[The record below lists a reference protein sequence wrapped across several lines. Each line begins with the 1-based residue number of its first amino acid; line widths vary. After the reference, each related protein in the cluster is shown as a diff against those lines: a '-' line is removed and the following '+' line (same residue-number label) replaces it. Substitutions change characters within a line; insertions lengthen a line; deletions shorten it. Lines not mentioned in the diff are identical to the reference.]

1 MRDSFSVSA
10 GDYAELT
17 LTNLNINKKY
27 DIKIFASRI
36 ISLMQKYTVN
46 GISKSFQIQNNIS
59 NTCDFLDITGVTSI
73 VIRVEGNTSSI
84 IGHIGV
90 LEIIEHN

>member
-1 MRDSFSVSA
+1 
-10 GDYAELT
+10 LT
-17 LTNLNINKKY
+17 LTGLNSNKKY
-27 DIKIFASRI
+27 DIKIFASRL

-46 GISKSFQIQNNIS
+46 DVVQTFQIQNNIT

-73 VIRVEGNTSSI
+73 VIKIQGNTASL